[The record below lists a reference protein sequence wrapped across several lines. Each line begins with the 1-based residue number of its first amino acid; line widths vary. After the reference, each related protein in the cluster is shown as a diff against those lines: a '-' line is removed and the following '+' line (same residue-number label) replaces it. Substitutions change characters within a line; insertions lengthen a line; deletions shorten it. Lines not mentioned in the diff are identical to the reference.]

1 MEFIWDPDKNA
12 LLQRTRGLGFEVIV
26 IAIMTGGLVA
36 NMPHP
41 HRDRYSHQRVLI
53 VAINNYAYV
62 VPCIVTGEMMEL
74 ITLFPSRKA
83 TRDYL
88 RSRSL

>member
-1 MEFIWDPDKNA
+1 
-12 LLQRTRGLGFEVIV
+12 VIV
-26 IAIMTGGLVA
+26 TAIMTGELVA

-41 HRDRYSHQRVLI
+41 HRERYPHQRVLI

-62 VPCIVTGEMMEL
+62 VPCIVTGEVVEL

-88 RSRSL
+88 RSHTP

>member
-1 MEFIWDPDKNA
+1 M
-12 LLQRTRGLGFEVIV
+12 IV
-26 IAIMTGGLVA
+26 TAIMTGGLVA

-41 HRDRYSHQRVLI
+41 HRERYPHQRVLV

-62 VPCIVTGEMMEL
+62 VPYIVTGEVVEL
-74 ITLFPSRKA
+74 ITLFPSRKV

-88 RSRSL
+88 RSHTP